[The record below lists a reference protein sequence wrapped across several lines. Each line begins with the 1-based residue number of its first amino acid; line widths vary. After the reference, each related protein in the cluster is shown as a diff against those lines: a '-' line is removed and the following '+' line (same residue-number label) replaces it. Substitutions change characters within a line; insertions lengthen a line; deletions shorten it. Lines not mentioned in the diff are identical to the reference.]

1 MRHAL
6 PRVPLRHSFQSVNQI
21 EALFVVFFFK
31 RQSYLF
37 FLIYAIIIYSDF
49 VLSRFFVLFW
59 LRFELKLYPSFT
71 DLKGDGALIY
81 PLFSFTLP
89 IIYILWVNKV
99 WRKSGQRVGARGLKP
114 RYGAHGCV
122 ERFPAGMRHR
132 LRTRRETPTPLRPG
146 RVPDARLHAFN
157 PNRSLGNRK
166 HLRTNCRTVQCTGEN
181 RAPCLVL
188 PARPAPWSGSV
199 YPPPRRGA
207 VQSCIVIV
215 SLWHR
220 YPTW

>member
-6 PRVPLRHSFQSVNQI
+6 QRVPLHHSFQSVNQI

-89 IIYILWVNKV
+89 IIYIMGKQSVAEE
-99 WRKSGQRVGARGLKP
+99 RPKSGREGLKP
-114 RYGAHGCV
+114 GHGAHGCV

-132 LRTRRETPTPLRPG
+132 LRARRETPPSPG
-146 RVPDARLHAFN
+146 RAVRRMAACM
-157 PNRSLGNRK
+157 
-166 HLRTNCRTVQCTGEN
+166 HLTQTG
-181 RAPCLVL
+181 R
-188 PARPAPWSGSV
+188 
-199 YPPPRRGA
+199 
-207 VQSCIVIV
+207 
-215 SLWHR
+215 
-220 YPTW
+220 

>member
-71 DLKGDGALIY
+71 DLKGGGALIY

-114 RYGAHGCV
+114 GHGEHGRV
-122 ERFPAGMRHR
+122 ERFPAVMRHR
-132 LRTRRETPTPLRPG
+132 PQARRETPPPPDRAMRRTSACLHLTQTGRQGTENSCGLTVESCSARGKTLPRTLFCLPALRHGAATFTSRHGEGP
-146 RVPDARLHAFN
+146 FN
-157 PNRSLGNRK
+157 PASL
-166 HLRTNCRTVQCTGEN
+166 
-181 RAPCLVL
+181 
-188 PARPAPWSGSV
+188 
-199 YPPPRRGA
+199 
-207 VQSCIVIV
+207 
-215 SLWHR
+215 
-220 YPTW
+220 

>member
-6 PRVPLRHSFQSVNQI
+6 PRVPLHHSFQSVNQI

-59 LRFELKLYPSFT
+59 LRFELKRYPSFT

-89 IIYILWVNKV
+89 IYILWVNKV

-114 RYGAHGCV
+114 GHGAHGCV

-132 LRTRRETPTPLRPG
+132 PRARRETPPPPG
-146 RVPDARLHAFN
+146 RAVGRMAACM
-157 PNRSLGNRK
+157 
-166 HLRTNCRTVQCTGEN
+166 HLTQTG
-181 RAPCLVL
+181 R
-188 PARPAPWSGSV
+188 
-199 YPPPRRGA
+199 
-207 VQSCIVIV
+207 
-215 SLWHR
+215 
-220 YPTW
+220 

>member
-71 DLKGDGALIY
+71 DLKGGGALIY

-99 WRKSGQRVGARGLKP
+99 WRKSGQGVGARGLKP
-114 RYGAHGCV
+114 RYGAHDCV

-132 LRTRRETPTPLRPG
+132 LRARRETPPSPG
-146 RVPDARLHAFN
+146 RAVRRMAACLHLTQTGRQGTENTCGLTAGPCNARGKTL
-157 PNRSLGNRK
+157 P
-166 HLRTNCRTVQCTGEN
+166 
-181 RAPCLVL
+181 RALFCL
-188 PARPAPWSGSV
+188 PAL
-199 YPPPRRGA
+199 RRGA
-207 VQSCIVIV
+207 AAFTPRHGDGPFNPA
-215 SLWHR
+215 SL
-220 YPTW
+220 